1 MKKYINILCVLILAL
16 MLADIIVDLFFTQSG
31 SVSMKSPDDFSLG
44 SVLLLLL
51 LCLVMLGGVFM
62 AFVYFIRFILNVNR
76 NQVFTA
82 KNVSLLRKYGVC
94 ALIVGVSFI
103 IFSAT
108 IITGNSLVDAL
119 LDGIDTLGEGFF
131 ALLMGEIFSIGL
143 KLEEEKKAAV

>member
-16 MLADIIVDLFFTQSG
+16 TLIDIIVDLFFSESG
-31 SVSMKSPDDFSLG
+31 PVSMRSLDDFSLG
-44 SVLLLLL
+44 SVLFMLL
-51 LCLVMLGGVFM
+51 LCLVILGGVLM

-103 IFSAT
+103 ILSVT
-108 IITGNSLVDAL
+108 VITGSSFVDAM
-119 LDGIDTLGEGFF
+119 LDSIDTLCEGFF

>member
-1 MKKYINILCVLILAL
+1 
-16 MLADIIVDLFFTQSG
+16 MLADIVVDLFFSE
-31 SVSMKSPDDFSLG
+31 SAPVSMKDVDTLSTG
-44 SVLLLLL
+44 TLLFTML
-51 LCLVMLGGVFM
+51 LCLIILGGVFM

>member
-1 MKKYINILCVLILAL
+1 MKKYINVLCVLILAL
-16 MLADIIVDLFFTQSG
+16 TLIDIIVDLFFSE
-31 SVSMKSPDDFSLG
+31 SSPISMRDPDEFSLG
-44 SVLLLLL
+44 SLLVLLL
-51 LCLVMLGGVFM
+51 LCLIMLGGVFM

-103 IFSAT
+103 IFGAT
-108 IITGNSLVDAL
+108 VITGNSLVDAM
-119 LDGIDTLGEGFF
+119 LDSIDTLCEGFF

-143 KLEEEKKAAV
+143 KLEQEKKTAL

>member
-31 SVSMKSPDDFSLG
+31 SVSMKSPDGFSLG

-103 IFSAT
+103 IFGAT
-108 IITGNSLVDAL
+108 VITGNSLVDAM
-119 LDGIDTLGEGFF
+119 LDSIDTLCEGFF

>member
-1 MKKYINILCVLILAL
+1 L
-16 MLADIIVDLFFTQSG
+16 
-31 SVSMKSPDDFSLG
+31 DDFSLG
-44 SVLLLLL
+44 SVLFMLL
-51 LCLVMLGGVFM
+51 LCLVILGGVLM

-94 ALIVGVSFI
+94 ALSVGVSFI
-103 IFSAT
+103 ILSVT
-108 IITGNSLVDAL
+108 VITGSSFVDAM
-119 LDGIDTLGEGFF
+119 LDSIDTLCEGFF